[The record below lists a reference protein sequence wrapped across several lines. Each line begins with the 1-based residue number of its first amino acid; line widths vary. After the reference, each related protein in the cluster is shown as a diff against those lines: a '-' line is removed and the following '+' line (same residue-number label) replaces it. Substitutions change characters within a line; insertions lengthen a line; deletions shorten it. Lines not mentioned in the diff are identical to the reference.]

1 MNGTMN
7 TVAKDQHQSVPKA
20 ADDSWRESIK
30 TVLYAVILAIIIR
43 TLVFEPFS
51 IPSKSMVPT
60 LLVGDYLIVTKYS
73 YGYSRY
79 SLPFSLPL
87 FEGRL
92 QESKPT
98 RGDVVVFKLPRDN
111 RTDYIKRVIGLPG
124 DEIQVK
130 KGILYV
136 NGKSVTRAKLP
147 DYVDDDGR
155 GGENKFNQFRETL
168 PDPQKNHLIL
178 EKSDDERLDNTP
190 AYKVPEG
197 HYFMMGDNRD
207 NSMDSRVE
215 SMVGFVPAENLIG
228 KAQYVFFS
236 VGTNSAWWQIWNWP
250 SSIRFDRLLVKI
262 E

>member
-1 MNGTMN
+1 MKTL
-7 TVAKDQHQSVPKA
+7 AKNQNKSSPAVDA
-20 ADDSWRESIK
+20 DSWWESIK
-30 TVLYAVILAIIIR
+30 TVLYAVILAVVIR

-87 FEGRL
+87 FEGRWR
-92 QESKPT
+92 ESAPA

-130 KGILYV
+130 RGILYV

-147 DYVDDDGR
+147 EYVDDDGR
-155 GGENKFNQFRETL
+155 GGEIKLNQYRETL

-178 EKSDDERLDNTP
+178 EKSDDEKLDNTP
-190 AYKVPEG
+190 LYKIPEG

-236 VGTNSAWWQIWNWP
+236 VGSNTPWWQIWNWP
-250 SSIRFDRLLVKI
+250 TSIRFDRLLVKI